1 MRILSLLKLLS
12 IMNKYQINHKV
23 ILDLIIL
30 IHIYYYIIIK
40 LLIILRFIKS
50 GMYYIIN

>member
-1 MRILSLLKLLS
+1 MIINLLKLL
-12 IMNKYQINHKV
+12 IMLNKYKINHKV
-23 ILDLIIL
+23 ILNLIIL
-30 IHIYYYIIIK
+30 ILMYYYIIIK